1 MTFGKADTLLMIEK
15 ALQQSEEEAYEPLC
29 EILYRD
35 IKVLINKYCR
45 DVYYD
50 DREDLLQECVSK
62 VILNLPRFYKNS
74 QQLTEAE
81 RNAWLREIVINTRN
95 DYFRKLCRKDKKDSV
110 EYCDALEQPAEQAV
124 EKKIE
129 ARDSL
134 FEILSYVFSI
144 DTSPE
149 TMLAFVYNNLLDKF
163 SNVNGSPKELSEEFH
178 NMSLD
183 EIYEKMVCDLS
194 DILECNIPNHV
205 LKPLRDKVNHAPG
218 KRFFLSPRCV
228 TERSNWIVKKV
239 KEQL

>member
-45 DVYYD
+45 DVYHD

-95 DYFRKLCRKDKKDSV
+95 DYFRKLCRK
-110 EYCDALEQPAEQAV
+110 
-124 EKKIE
+124 
-129 ARDSL
+129 
-134 FEILSYVFSI
+134 
-144 DTSPE
+144 
-149 TMLAFVYNNLLDKF
+149 
-163 SNVNGSPKELSEEFH
+163 
-178 NMSLD
+178 
-183 EIYEKMVCDLS
+183 
-194 DILECNIPNHV
+194 
-205 LKPLRDKVNHAPG
+205 
-218 KRFFLSPRCV
+218 
-228 TERSNWIVKKV
+228 
-239 KEQL
+239 